1 MTNSVLT
8 KKKSGPPSIKMK
20 KSRSSFIDLNVENS
34 ETNSLRNFEEL
45 EQNVRD
51 QEKISQVY

>member
-1 MTNSVLT
+1 
-8 KKKSGPPSIKMK
+8 MK
-20 KSRSSFIDLNVENS
+20 KSRSACIDLNVENS